1 MDYHAILKSN
11 KIRNQHFEF
20 LEIFREIFKEEFV
33 VNIVHTKCT
42 DIDIMTYCV
51 LGTQIY
57 VGHEIYVL
65 QKACY

>member
-33 VNIVHTKCT
+33 VNI
-42 DIDIMTYCV
+42 IDIMTYCL

-65 QKACY
+65 QNACY